1 MKIYELIYQ
10 QLESEILLGNYPP
23 ETFLPSESQL
33 AKQFEASRDT
43 IRKALQQLTNHG
55 YSKKVEGKGSLV
67 LRREQLRFPV
77 SGLTSYKELQNAYGY
92 DSSTQVESL
101 TKLIVKKELAEK
113 TGFEENHE
121 VWSVLRSRKI
131 DGQKV
136 ILDWDLIALEF
147 VKELDTE
154 IAKDSLYAYFEKQ
167 LGLEISFAE
176 KEITVDPVKTLDK
189 LYLDLNEQDNHIVS
203 VTSRVFLKNMRQFQ
217 YTESH
222 HRLDKFKF
230 HDFARRHQL

>member
-33 AKQFEASRDT
+33 AKHFEASRDT

-55 YSKKVEGKGSLV
+55 YIKKVQGKGSLV

-77 SGLTSYKELQNAYGY
+77 SGLTSYKELENAYGY

-113 TGFEENHE
+113 TGIPQADISRLENGTRNPSLKLLKRLADGLNMDLGI
-121 VWSVLRSRKI
+121 VFVPKRIRK
-131 DGQKV
+131 
-136 ILDWDLIALEF
+136 
-147 VKELDTE
+147 
-154 IAKDSLYAYFEKQ
+154 
-167 LGLEISFAE
+167 
-176 KEITVDPVKTLDK
+176 
-189 LYLDLNEQDNHIVS
+189 
-203 VTSRVFLKNMRQFQ
+203 
-217 YTESH
+217 
-222 HRLDKFKF
+222 
-230 HDFARRHQL
+230 